1 MPLTVLIVDDTRFTR
16 RKLSDMVKSVYP
28 DTVITEAEDGQQAL
42 DEIAKTKFDLM
53 LLDLN
58 MPVFNGFQTLE
69 RLQQAKSTLP
79 VVVLSANIQ
88 DKAVERTLS
97 LGAMDFMGKPPEMEK
112 LKRILES
119 IVAK

>member
-16 RKLSDMVKSVYP
+16 RKLSDMVKSLYP
-28 DTVITEAEDGQQAL
+28 DAVITESEDGQQAL

-58 MPVFNGFQTLE
+58 MPVLDGFQTLE
-69 RLQQAKSTLP
+69 RLQKEKSTLP

-88 DKAVERTLS
+88 TKAVERTLA
-97 LGAMDFMGKPPEMEK
+97 LGAMDFVSKPPEMDK
-112 LKRILES
+112 LIRILES
-119 IVAK
+119 VGAK